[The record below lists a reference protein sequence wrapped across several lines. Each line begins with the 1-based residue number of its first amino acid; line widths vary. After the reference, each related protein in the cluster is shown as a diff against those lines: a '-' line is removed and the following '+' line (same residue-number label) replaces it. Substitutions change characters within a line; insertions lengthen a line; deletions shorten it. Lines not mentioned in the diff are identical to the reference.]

1 MPKLGDEIYGDKIG
15 KSKRTK
21 YTWVICKI
29 CNEERWSIRH
39 RFQGL
44 AKQCPSCNLKAAKT
58 WRINPEKAMKEE
70 RT

>member
-29 CNEERWSIRH
+29 CNEEILLNN
-39 RFQGL
+39 Q
-44 AKQCPSCNLKAAKT
+44 
-58 WRINPEKAMKEE
+58 INYEQSL
-70 RT
+70 